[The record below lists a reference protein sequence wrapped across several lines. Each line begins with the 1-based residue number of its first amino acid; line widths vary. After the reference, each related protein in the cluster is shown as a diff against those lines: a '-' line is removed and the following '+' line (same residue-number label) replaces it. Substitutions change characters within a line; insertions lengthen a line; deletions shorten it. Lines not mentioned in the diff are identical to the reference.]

1 MSVELGRTALAV
13 CVLLFVQNTF
23 STLVISYSRLRPGP
37 AYIGSVIVALGEV
50 LKIGINLLLNLA
62 FFGAAA
68 TREELRR
75 VYCTEA
81 RQLWV
86 YSVPALLYTIQ
97 NNLTFIGAAHLS
109 VVAFQ
114 ATNQLRIPAT
124 ALLTSFLLGQDI
136 GRQRWCAVLMLT
148 AGVILVTLRPD
159 APGKH
164 TSFHSAHRLPLVGVG
179 TLVVAS
185 SCSALASVWFER
197 IVKTKSSPTL
207 WLSSHLLACWA
218 LPLALLATLHDAQLI
233 RAEGPWRGFDSVT
246 MAVVGNQAGAGIV
259 VGLTL
264 KCARPVTLSHPGCSP
279 VPSRLQSH
287 AIGCNRMPSRSSG
300 LTPVAARDTGCRLQQ
315 CATHLALR
323 YASSVLKTFATSV
336 ALVCVCLVSWV
347 YFEARISPLFLAGVG
362 LVLCATAIYAL
373 QPCPETPQGRRGA
386 ETRTIDDQT
395 ALETALPLIK
405 EESVEESREERRAGT
420 QVERQ
425 APVEVPASTVAS
437 DVQHIKH

>member
-124 ALLTSFLLGQDI
+124 ALLTTFLLGQDI

-264 KCARPVTLSHPGCSP
+264 K
-279 VPSRLQSH
+279 
-287 AIGCNRMPSRSSG
+287 
-300 LTPVAARDTGCRLQQ
+300 
-315 CATHLALR
+315 

-336 ALVCVCLVSWV
+336 ALVCVCLFSWV

-437 DVQHIKH
+437 EVQHRKN

>member
-264 KCARPVTLSHPGCSP
+264 K
-279 VPSRLQSH
+279 
-287 AIGCNRMPSRSSG
+287 
-300 LTPVAARDTGCRLQQ
+300 
-315 CATHLALR
+315 